1 MTRRLGRWH
10 AEERGQGLLEL
21 LVSMPLVAVLLI
33 ALGTAFAFG
42 VRAYVF
48 LLGDWELQ
56 KQVAFA
62 MERMTTDLRYAE
74 DVTVT
79 GDTLR
84 VFCRMTSEAPQ
95 RIVYERTSET
105 LPRMMRDH
113 QPMTGESSLGTI
125 AMTRFTAEAVGART
139 IFLRLGGENR
149 LTGHTYEL
157 ETAVTWTGKGS

>member
-1 MTRRLGRWH
+1 
-10 AEERGQGLLEL
+10 
-21 LVSMPLVAVLLI
+21 MPLVVILLI
-33 ALGTAFAFG
+33 AMGTAFAFG

-74 DVTVT
+74 NATIS

-84 VFCRMTSEAPQ
+84 VLCRMTNETAQ
-95 RIVYERTSET
+95 WVDYEMTAED
-105 LPRMMRDH
+105 LPRMMRSR
-113 QPMTGESSLGTI
+113 QPMTGESSLGMI
-125 AMTRFTAEAVGART
+125 AMTRFAAEAVGPRT
-139 IFLRLGGENR
+139 IFLRLRGENR
-149 LTGHTYEL
+149 LTGHIYEL

>member
-1 MTRRLGRWH
+1 MTRRRWH

-21 LVSMPLVAVLLI
+21 LVSMPLVVILLI

-48 LLGDWELQ
+48 LMGDWELQ

-74 DVTVT
+74 NATVS

-84 VFCRMTSEAPQ
+84 VLCRMTNETAQ
-95 RIVYERTSET
+95 WVEYTRTTEDM
-105 LPRMMRDH
+105 PRMMRSS
-113 QPMTGESSLGTI
+113 QPMTGESSLGSI
-125 AMTRFTAEAVGART
+125 AMTRFTAETVGPRT
-139 IFLRLGGENR
+139 IFLRLCGENR